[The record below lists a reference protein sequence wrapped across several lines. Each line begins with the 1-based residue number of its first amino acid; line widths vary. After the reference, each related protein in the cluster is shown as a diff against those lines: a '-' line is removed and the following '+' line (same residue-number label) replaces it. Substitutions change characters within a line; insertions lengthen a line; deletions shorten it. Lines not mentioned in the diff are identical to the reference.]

1 MKYDIQLEEIETSFA
16 NFFKVVQKF
25 HQIEQN
31 KQANTQLDQ
40 STGEERE
47 EESLLSSLTPL
58 LIGFGAVLAAAAGGL
73 FVWSLLDDDDD
84 DDMGKISTK
93 EDKIVKG

>member
-1 MKYDIQLEEIETSFA
+1 
-16 NFFKVVQKF
+16 
-25 HQIEQN
+25 
-31 KQANTQLDQ
+31 
-40 STGEERE
+40 
-47 EESLLSSLTPL
+47 LTPL

-84 DDMGKISTK
+84 DMGKISIK